1 MACIRTVDKN
11 GFASAACSE
20 HVACKTVVVA
30 VVYVDCVAAGSPGS
44 GGNIGERVWAGI
56 VGEIDCIIAV

>member
-11 GFASAACSE
+11 GFASSACRE

-44 GGNIGERVWAGI
+44 GSNVGERVWAGI
-56 VGEIDCIIAV
+56 VREIDGVIAF